1 MSHQLTYR
9 SNVMATG
16 SNAVVA
22 AAPATVQYVLN
33 TISAPT
39 AKQGGG
45 GKQEVVVQTC
55 SDAGGAQLGLL
66 KAQNAEL
73 QTKLHHVN
81 RENGQ
86 LNDKME
92 RIRADLTD
100 LKSII
105 ERCNATLNSGMS
117 VDSEFL
123 RGWGGADFFVYF
135 CFLKQLKTTIFVVLF
150 CPLSLLSLPAIN
162 AGIKQLVA
170 EGLKKVRAKKSYNS
184 KKGGGKKGA
193 SNCSCCYVA
202 EKPHACDWEVRRRGE
217 RTFGTTTELNFLNL
231 FTPLF
236 SFLGQNCGKRFS
248 QRAHLEAHRNVHLGA
263 RFQCSWPNCTK
274 TFCRKYSLV
283 EHEQIHRAGNPN
295 TCRFPGCDKS
305 FSTKYG
311 LQRHQGNQNHQG
323 Y

>member
-9 SNVMATG
+9 TNVMAAG
-16 SNAVVA
+16 SNVA

-33 TISAPT
+33 TISTAP
-39 AKQGGG
+39 AAAASKQGKG
-45 GKQEVVVQTC
+45 QEVVVQT
-55 SDAGGAQLGLL
+55 SDGSAQLGLL

-117 VDSEFL
+117 VD
-123 RGWGGADFFVYF
+123 
-135 CFLKQLKTTIFVVLF
+135 T
-150 CPLSLLSLPAIN
+150 IN

-184 KKGGGKKGA
+184 KKGGKKGD

-202 EKPHACDWEVRRRGE
+202 EKPHACDWE
-217 RTFGTTTELNFLNL
+217 
-231 FTPLF
+231 
-236 SFLGQNCGKRFS
+236 NCGKRFS

>member
-39 AKQGGG
+39 AKQTG
-45 GKQEVVVQTC
+45 GKQEAVVQTT

-117 VDSEFL
+117 VD
-123 RGWGGADFFVYF
+123 
-135 CFLKQLKTTIFVVLF
+135 T
-150 CPLSLLSLPAIN
+150 IN

-202 EKPHACDWEVRRRGE
+202 EKPHACDWE
-217 RTFGTTTELNFLNL
+217 
-231 FTPLF
+231 
-236 SFLGQNCGKRFS
+236 NCGKRFS

-263 RFQCSWPNCTK
+263 RFQCSWPNCSK